1 MRWQWPRTAR
11 AERAV
16 RYTVAGLLAAV
27 PGIWAILT
35 DDARLG
41 LVAAAI
47 PLGWDDPAAGTGTV
61 AAPNDRLSARG
72 GLEGLSLFSICP
84 CFPSVFHLESESEVR
99 SQ

>member
-47 PLGWDDPAAGTGTV
+47 VLVAILLGPVIERTW
-61 AAPNDRLSARG
+61 
-72 GLEGLSLFSICP
+72 IK
-84 CFPSVFHLESESEVR
+84 
-99 SQ
+99 